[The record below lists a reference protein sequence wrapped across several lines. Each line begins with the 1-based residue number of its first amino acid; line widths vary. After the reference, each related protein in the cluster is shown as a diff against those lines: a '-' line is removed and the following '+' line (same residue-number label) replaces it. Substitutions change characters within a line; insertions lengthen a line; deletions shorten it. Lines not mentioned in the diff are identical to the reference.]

1 VKLLFDQ
8 NLSHR
13 LVAALDDLYP
23 GSVHVRQV
31 GLEQASDLEVWEYAR
46 DHELVIVSKDSD
58 FHQLSFLYGPPPKA
72 VWLRLGNCTT
82 AEIEQALRQRHAEV
96 DSFAQAPE
104 EAFLV
109 IER

>member
-13 LVAALDDLYP
+13 LVAVLGDVYP
-23 GSVHVRQV
+23 GSLHVRQV

-46 DHELVIVSKDSD
+46 DHGLVIVSKDSD
-58 FHQLSFLYGPPPKA
+58 FHQLSFLHGPPPKA

-82 AEIEQALRQRHAEV
+82 AEIEQLLRQRQGEVHAFSE
-96 DSFAQAPE
+96 AAE

>member
-8 NLSHR
+8 NLSYR
-13 LVAALDDLYP
+13 LVAVLGDVYP
-23 GSVHVRQV
+23 GSLHVRQV
-31 GLEQASDLEVWEYAR
+31 GLEQGSDLEVWEYAR
-46 DHELVIVSKDSD
+46 DHGLVIVSKDSD

-82 AEIEQALRQRHAEV
+82 AEIEQVLRQRQGEV
-96 DSFAQAPE
+96 DTFAEAAE